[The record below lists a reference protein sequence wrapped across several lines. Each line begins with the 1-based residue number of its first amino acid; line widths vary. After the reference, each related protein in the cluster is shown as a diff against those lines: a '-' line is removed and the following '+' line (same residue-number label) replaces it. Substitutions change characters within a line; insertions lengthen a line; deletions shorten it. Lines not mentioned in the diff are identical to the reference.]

1 MSDFLKRNP
10 FKASG
15 RGRSGF
21 TLLEL
26 IIVCVLIGMLLV
38 VSVPTMRNS
47 LMDDPIRLA
56 GRKLI
61 GYVSGVREKAV
72 REQQPY
78 LLYFDL
84 DENRLWSLPESDE
97 KNGIK
102 EAPDTGILQMPED
115 VNLRD
120 LWSKSA
126 GTTSRGIP
134 ELWISRQGY
143 LDQSVIHLEDDDGEA
158 LSLLILPYIP
168 AIEVHEGYYE
178 AE

>member
-1 MSDFLKRNP
+1 MSDFCQRNP
-10 FKASG
+10 GKVPSK
-15 RGRSGF
+15 RQSGF

-38 VSVPTMRNS
+38 VSVPTMRNN
-47 LMDDPIRLA
+47 LLDDPIRSA
-56 GRKLI
+56 GRKVI

-102 EAPDTGILQMPED
+102 EAPDEGVLQMPED
-115 VNLRD
+115 VDLRD
-120 LWSKSA
+120 LWSKTI

-143 LDQSVIHLEDDDGEA
+143 LDQSIIHIEDEDGEA
-158 LSLLILPYIP
+158 LSLLVLPFIP
-168 AIEVHEGYYE
+168 VIELHEGYYE

>member
-1 MSDFLKRNP
+1 MSDFHQRNP
-10 FKASG
+10 FIALAH
-15 RGRSGF
+15 RRSGF

-26 IIVCVLIGMLLV
+26 IIVCVLIGLLLV
-38 VSVPTMRNS
+38 VSVPTMRNN
-47 LMDDPIRLA
+47 LLDDPIRSA

-61 GYVSGVREKAV
+61 GYVSGVREKAI

-78 LLYFDL
+78 LLYFDI
-84 DENRLWSLPESDE
+84 DENRLWHLPESDE
-97 KNGIK
+97 KSGIK
-102 EAPDTGILQMPED
+102 EVPDKGVLQMSAD

-120 LWSKSA
+120 IWSKTT

-143 LDQSVIHLEDDDGEA
+143 LDQSVIHIEDEDGEA
-158 LSLLILPYIP
+158 LSLLILPFIP